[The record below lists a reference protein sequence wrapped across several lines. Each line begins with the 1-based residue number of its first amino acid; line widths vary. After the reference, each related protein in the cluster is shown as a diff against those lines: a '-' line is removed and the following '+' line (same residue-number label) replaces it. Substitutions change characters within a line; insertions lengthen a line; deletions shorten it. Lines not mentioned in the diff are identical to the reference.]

1 MKKEQ
6 SRPHHDSYLPD
17 GWFAC
22 FSPRRL
28 SELSRREVLFPLCH
42 LFYLPPPPPETG
54 GILVNLS
61 TLPSSQLCP
70 PSLGSLHHS
79 PSQGFSA
86 MRSSGQSS
94 QVICETTAREAII
107 SYCGHQ
113 EPASQGL
120 CCLWTWTDWM
130 RLQTSLRPQASSL
143 SSREGSNS
151 PCVFSRL
158 ISSG

>member
-1 MKKEQ
+1 MIPTCLTADSPVSAQ
-6 SRPHHDSYLPD
+6 SAFQNWVGAKS
-17 GWFAC
+17 C
-22 FSPRRL
+22 S
-28 SELSRREVLFPLCH
+28 LCVISSIT
-42 LFYLPPPPPETG
+42 PPPETG

-94 QVICETTAREAII
+94 QVICETTATEAII

-130 RLQTSLRPQASSL
+130 RLHTSLRPQASPL

-151 PCVFSRL
+151 PCVFAPH
-158 ISSG
+158 